1 MTVKLKNRGIAGYA
15 CGMLGWSIMT
25 NIITVM
31 LIYIYQPPNNANLS
45 PLVPQV
51 AIFGFLSVLSLIV
64 ASGRLIDAVTDP
76 LIAFFS
82 DHSKHKKGRRIP
94 FMQWS
99 VIPIMVTCIL
109 IFVPFSTAENALNYI
124 WLGVMQALFYIS
136 MTVYIVPY
144 TALLPELASSR
155 EEKVYFSAW
164 LSAGFVLGIII
175 SSQTPWLA
183 DLFME
188 TMEVSSRLEAMQYAI
203 GSLSLLSGLLMIIP
217 TLTIDESI
225 HCKAVPSSL
234 SLKASLAQALG
245 NRNFRKFVL
254 AEALY
259 IVAMTII
266 VSGLLY
272 MLRVL
277 LELEE
282 ALGGLVMGVMVII
295 SLMLYPLILWLV
307 KRYGEKKILL
317 FSLAYLSILMLFIF
331 FLGEVPLPPKVQIFG
346 FAVVAAFPLATL
358 GILPY
363 AIIAE
368 LAEKDQRVTHQQQEA
383 MYFAVRNLAIKIGQT
398 LGVAI
403 FAFLIIFGKDPDND
417 FGIRLTGLVGSAICL
432 LAFLTFYGYEED
444 GEHFR

>member
-1 MTVKLKNRGIAGYA
+1 MTKKLRNKGIAAYA

-31 LIYIYQPPNNANLS
+31 LIYIYQPPNNANLF
-45 PLVPQV
+45 PLVPQI
-51 AIFGFLSVLSLIV
+51 AIFGFLSILSIIV

-82 DHSKHKKGRRIP
+82 DHLKHRRGRRIP

-99 VIPIMVTCIL
+99 VVPIMVTCIL
-109 IFVPFSTAENALNYI
+109 IFVPYYNFENALNYV
-124 WLGVMQALFYIS
+124 WLGIMQALFYIS
-136 MTVYIVPY
+136 VTVYIVPY
-144 TALLPELASSR
+144 TALLPELASTP
-155 EEKVYFSAW
+155 EDKVYFSAW
-164 LSAGFVLGIII
+164 LSAGFVLGIVI
-175 SSQTPWLA
+175 SSQTPLLA
-183 DLFME
+183 DIFME
-188 TMEVSSRLEAMQYAI
+188 TMDLSARLQAMQYSI
-203 GSLSLLSGLLMIIP
+203 GSLCLLSGLLMIIP
-217 TLTIDESI
+217 TLAINESI
-225 HCKAVPSSL
+225 HCQAVPSNL
-234 SLKASLAQALG
+234 SLKGSLSQALG

-272 MLRVL
+272 ILRVL

-282 ALGGLVMGVMVII
+282 ALGGQVMGVMVII

-307 KRYGEKKILL
+307 KRFGEKRIVL
-317 FSLAYLSILMLFIF
+317 FSLAYLSILMVFIF
-331 FLGEVPLPPKVQIFG
+331 FLGQLPISSKVQIFG
-346 FAVVAAFPLATL
+346 FAVIASFPLATL

-368 LAEKDQRVTHQQQEA
+368 LAYKDQKVTQQQQEA
-383 MYFAVRNLAIKIGQT
+383 MYFAVRNLAVKIGQT

-403 FAFLIIFGKDPDND
+403 FAFLILFGKDTGND
-417 FGIRLTGLVGSAICL
+417 LGIRLTGLVGSGICII
-432 LAFLTFYGYEED
+432 AFLIFWGYDEN
-444 GEHFR
+444 GQG